1 MPWYVECDSF
11 RVPTAYK
18 TETEAER
25 KRELLD
31 KEGYCKLPHRVVRV
45 DHRGPGKAK
54 P

>member
-18 TETEAER
+18 TEAEAER
-25 KRELLD
+25 KRDQLNGQQD
-31 KEGYCKLPHRVVRV
+31 CKLPHRVVQI